1 MNLRSP
7 GYNAWSGNF
16 ATKNTITPPT
26 LSPQLS
32 QQLTAPSQQL
42 SVIGKPVI
50 DPLETA
56 LSYKTSDI
64 IDIDDHLDLVETEDG
79 YLPMSCVSAS
89 ELSSGRYD
97 KSFLDY
103 LIEPLASYKQK
114 T

>member
-1 MNLRSP
+1 MSKTLLVSFRSP

-16 ATKNTITPPT
+16 GTQNMKSPLT

-32 QQLTAPSQQL
+32 FGSSQQLTANSQTL

-50 DPLETA
+50 DTLETA

-89 ELSSGRYD
+89 DLSSSR
-97 KSFLDY
+97 
-103 LIEPLASYKQK
+103 
-114 T
+114 

>member
-1 MNLRSP
+1 MTLRSP

-32 QQLTAPSQQL
+32 LGSSQQLNAPSQTL
-42 SVIGKPVI
+42 SVIGKPVV

-97 KSFLDY
+97 
-103 LIEPLASYKQK
+103 
-114 T
+114 